1 MSPHRT
7 TLSGRLA
14 GSQGGSGPSEAVT
27 SHGPGRDRE
36 AGLSRLLHTRAT
48 RPAPCCPRQV
58 QMNPQPARPKANVTL
73 TRSSRHVSWKPNLA
87 GELLAPGPAAV
98 SARGPEAGPPPRPH
112 CRWRVTGT
120 GLPASAWPLRRSGPC
135 VPFQTWLHEELGA
148 GRGPGHRLGS
158 ESAASRGSQG
168 PVLSGSMPGRVL
180 PQGLC
185 ICRSLAPQRATGLL
199 QSLPKRRL
207 LGEA

>member
-1 MSPHRT
+1 
-7 TLSGRLA
+7 
-14 GSQGGSGPSEAVT
+14 
-27 SHGPGRDRE
+27 
-36 AGLSRLLHTRAT
+36 
-48 RPAPCCPRQV
+48 
-58 QMNPQPARPKANVTL
+58 MNPQPARPKANVTL

-98 SARGPEAGPPPRPH
+98 SARGPEAGPPPRPR

-185 ICRSLAPQRATGLL
+185 ICRSLAPRELRACFNLCQNAASSGRPEPTSQHQIAVPHIDASAGFIF
-199 QSLPKRRL
+199 
-207 LGEA
+207 LGGRNLYVAYCILTCHLFIISFPLTRTYAS

>member
-1 MSPHRT
+1 
-7 TLSGRLA
+7 
-14 GSQGGSGPSEAVT
+14 
-27 SHGPGRDRE
+27 
-36 AGLSRLLHTRAT
+36 
-48 RPAPCCPRQV
+48 
-58 QMNPQPARPKANVTL
+58 MNPQPARPKANVTL

-98 SARGPEAGPPPRPH
+98 SARGPEAGPPPRPR

-120 GLPASAWPLRRSGPC
+120 GLPASTWPLRCSGPC

-185 ICRSLAPQRATGLL
+185 ICCSRGLERPPRPRHHQHPHGCCSRPSKPRGVSQRDFLRPRPPCVYPREPARTHMNPHKTTRAYV
-199 QSLPKRRL
+199 SPH
-207 LGEA
+207 EPT